1 MKESMDWDI
10 KERSFP
16 IDAGNDFKE
25 YIYDYEDNCFEKDLD
40 AHWTSIIEETEKELN
55 DKSKQV

>member
-1 MKESMDWDI
+1 MDRDI

-25 YIYDYEDNCFEKDLD
+25 YLYDYSDNCFEKDEDKHFPHILD
-40 AHWTSIIEETEKELN
+40 EVEKELN

>member
-1 MKESMDWDI
+1 MDRDI